1 MSSFVRQVAA
11 EAHAAGFCLDC
22 AICGRPF
29 TAARRPKACGAYG
42 EQLRYPDQAVIYL
55 LCRRCARLPRKE
67 KISRLSRLGE
77 HSLQRAYLETATPKG
92 CA

>member
-1 MSSFVRQVAA
+1 MTSFVRQVAA
-11 EAHAAGFCLDC
+11 EAHAAGYCLDC
-22 AICGRPF
+22 AICGKPF

-67 KISRLSRLGE
+67 KVSALSRFGE
-77 HSLQRAYLETATPKG
+77 NSLQRAYLAHATPEG
-92 CA
+92 HA